1 MTRAQAGCNA
11 RPIFIKIKKI
21 KMIGKKVLIRSYAAG
36 VHFGTLVSE
45 EYTLAGKVVV
55 LENTRR
61 VHYWEGAASLSQ
73 MAMEGVKKPNNCR
86 FAMATPTD
94 EIVNVIETIP
104 LSDAAII
111 NLENVP
117 VWKV

>member
-1 MTRAQAGCNA
+1 
-11 RPIFIKIKKI
+11 
-21 KMIGKKVLIRSYAAG
+21 MIGKKVLIRSYVAG

-45 EYTLAGKVVV
+45 EYTIAGKVVV

-73 MAMEGVKKPNNCR
+73 MAMEGVNKPDKCR
-86 FAMATPTD
+86 FTLSIPLV
-94 EIVNVIETIP
+94 EVVNVIETIP
-104 LSDAAII
+104 LSDAAIL